1 MFTGGKRSHPQP
13 CILQRIVIFAAE
25 PAVKM
30 IPENRDSLISEN
42 VFYIEIVLRIFSRRG
57 SPAYAAGTSFVC

>member
-1 MFTGGKRSHPQP
+1 M
-13 CILQRIVIFAAE
+13 QRIVIFAAE
-25 PAVKM
+25 SAVKM